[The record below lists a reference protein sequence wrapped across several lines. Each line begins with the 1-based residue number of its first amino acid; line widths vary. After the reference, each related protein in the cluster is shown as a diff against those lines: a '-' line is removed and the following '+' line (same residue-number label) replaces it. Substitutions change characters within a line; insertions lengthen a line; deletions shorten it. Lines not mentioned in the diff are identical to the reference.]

1 PRHPRGRWR
10 FPLAFGLGLGT
21 CYLPYLLTSGSNVLG
36 YLPQYFGERFNMG
49 LARLLIPT
57 LHDLGVEPTR
67 GLLILTLGILGAIGL
82 LMVLR
87 PAASGEAAVRRSIW
101 LIGTFTLLTQNL
113 FAWYMLWLLPLV
125 ALFVR
130 PGRLM
135 GLRADGWTA
144 WWLFGGL
151 VGLSYTFF
159 ITWRPVPVALWAQFV
174 PLYGL
179 LLWDAGRSLY
189 KMRFGRGQVDGK
201 AAS

>member
-1 PRHPRGRWR
+1 
-10 FPLAFGLGLGT
+10 
-21 CYLPYLLTSGSNVLG
+21 
-36 YLPQYFGERFNMG
+36 G